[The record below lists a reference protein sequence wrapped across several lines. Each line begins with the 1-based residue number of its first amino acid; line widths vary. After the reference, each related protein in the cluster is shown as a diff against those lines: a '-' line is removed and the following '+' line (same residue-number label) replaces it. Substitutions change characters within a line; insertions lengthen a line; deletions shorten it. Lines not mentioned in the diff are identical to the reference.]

1 MKNLAYQLICLSLI
15 IGLNISC
22 SNRST
27 DNQDAN
33 SMMDND
39 SNVEEFPGN
48 DTILNYRDGTNISER
63 SGNMDTIQLPKPI
76 LEAIEKDSTLRTA
89 MIVEKILKVEQGE
102 TFYEVAF
109 YPVNGKEVEVIFDSD
124 GNRKPK

>member
-1 MKNLAYQLICLSLI
+1 MKNLACQLICLI
-15 IGLNISC
+15 IGLNFAC
-22 SNRST
+22 TNRST

-109 YPVNGKEVEVIFDSD
+109 YPVNGKEVEVIFDSN